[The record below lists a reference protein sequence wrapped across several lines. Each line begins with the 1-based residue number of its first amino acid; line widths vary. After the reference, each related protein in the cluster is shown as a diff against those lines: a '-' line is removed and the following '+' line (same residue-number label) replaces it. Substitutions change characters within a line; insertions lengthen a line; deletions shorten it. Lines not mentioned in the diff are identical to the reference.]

1 MSCKGKNTAIHG
13 LILIFDKQM
22 DVDLYSNIL
31 AFPDI
36 TVHVALYFL
45 QKDFAAAGS
54 AVGSWAGSN

>member
-1 MSCKGKNTAIHG
+1 
-13 LILIFDKQM
+13 M